1 MAVRLLARLLAFLGD
16 DLRDQVRGWW
26 RTGLDRLARGWA
38 ARPPKR
44 RMAAQALALGLLVLG
59 LASLDARAR
68 LAGRLPAPRD
78 WLALT
83 ALLERDAHPGDLV
96 AIFPPWLERARE
108 AVPARLPLLAT
119 SALDAEWLPGVR
131 RVWLVAAGGIS
142 TFGPRLPLAARTAV
156 ADTQQVGQLRVTR
169 LDLAS
174 PVTTLGALSDQ
185 PGASAR
191 WREVQGVAR
200 RCLELAA
207 RPGEP
212 ARLVWPR
219 LKLGGGLAG
228 HAALLGGPGDGQ
240 ARLRVKIDEEPPIPI
255 EVAARAG
262 WLPFR
267 LDTTRFAG
275 QLHALAL
282 EADMPAGTALCLEAV
297 VLP

>member
-1 MAVRLLARLLAFLGD
+1 MAVRLLARLLAHLGD
-16 DLRDQVRGWW
+16 DLREQVRGWW
-26 RTGLDRLARGWA
+26 RAGLDRLGRAWA

-44 RMAAQALALGLLVLG
+44 RMAAQALALGLVLLG
-59 LASLDARAR
+59 LGALDARGR

-78 WLALT
+78 WQALT
-83 ALLERDAHPGDLV
+83 ALLERDARPGDLV
-96 AIFPPWLERARE
+96 AIFPPWLEQARE

-131 RVWLVAAGGIS
+131 RVWLVAAGGVS
-142 TFGPRLPLAARTAV
+142 SFGPQLPLATRTAV
-156 ADTQQVGQLRVTR
+156 SDIQQVGQLRVLR

-174 PVTTLGALSDQ
+174 PVTTLYALADQ
-185 PGASAR
+185 PGATTR
-191 WREVQGVAR
+191 WHEVQGVAR

-212 ARLVWPR
+212 ARLAWPR
-219 LKLGGGLAG
+219 LRLGGALAG

-240 ARLRVKIDEEPPIPI
+240 ARLRIRIDDEPPIRL
-255 EVAARAG
+255 EVTARGG

-267 LDTTRFAG
+267 VDTTRFADRVY
-275 QLHALAL
+275 ALAL
-282 EADMPAGTALCLEAV
+282 EAELPAGAVLCLETV